1 MTDKYGRTIDY
12 IRISVTDRCN
22 LRCTYCMPEEGVS
35 QVSHDEILTYDEI
48 ARIVSVCAAQGITKV
63 KLTGGEPLVRK
74 GISRLVDM
82 LKHTKGVEQ
91 VTLTTNG
98 IMLKAQMA
106 QLAGAG
112 LDAVNISIDT
122 LDADMYKKI
131 TRRDELSLAMEG
143 LNEALCYPK
152 VRVKVNCVPLS
163 GVNESQWVPLADLA
177 KERSVDVRFIE
188 MMPIGLGK
196 NYEGKTQEH
205 ILKTLREEFGE
216 ETWLNGTFGN
226 GPGNYVSFKDFAGR
240 IGFISAIT
248 HKFCADC
255 NRIRLT
261 ATGYLKPCLQY
272 SGGIDLRTLLRQG
285 ITDEDLCGRMR
296 SFVYNKPEGHQFE
309 RKEGIELESQEMF
322 RIGG

>member
-22 LRCTYCMPEEGVS
+22 LRCTYCMPEEGVA

-48 ARIVSVCAAQGITKV
+48 TRIVSICAAQGITKV

-74 GISRLVDM
+74 GISRLADM

-98 IMLKAQMA
+98 ILLKEQMA

-131 TRRDELSLAMEG
+131 TRRDELFRAMDG
-143 LNEALCYPK
+143 LNEALRYPK
-152 VRVKVNCVPLS
+152 VRVKINCVPLS
-163 GVNESQWVPLADLA
+163 GVNESQWVPLANLA
-177 KERSVDVRFIE
+177 RERTVDVRFIE

-196 NYEGKTQEH
+196 NYKGETQEH
-205 ILKTLREEFGE
+205 ILKTLRKEFGE
-216 ETWLNGTFGN
+216 EISLNGTFGN
-226 GPGNYVSFKDFAGR
+226 GPSTYVSFKGFAGR
-240 IGFISAIT
+240 IGFISAMT
-248 HKFCADC
+248 HKFCTDC
-255 NRIRLT
+255 NRVRLT
-261 ATGYLKPCLQY
+261 AAGYLKPCLQY
-272 SGGIDLRTLLRQG
+272 SGGIDIRTLLRQG
-285 ITDEDLCGRMR
+285 ITDGDLCELIR

-309 RKEGIELESQEMF
+309 RKEGADLESREMS